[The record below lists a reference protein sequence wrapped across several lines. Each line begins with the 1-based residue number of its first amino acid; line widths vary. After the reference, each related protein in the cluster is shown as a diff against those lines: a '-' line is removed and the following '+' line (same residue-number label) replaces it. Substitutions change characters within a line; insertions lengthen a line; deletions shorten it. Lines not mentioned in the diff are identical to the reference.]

1 MYELNDTIVAVS
13 SPTSDKRVIVR
24 ITGPETIETCKKI
37 FDPPVSIRRRTKDE
51 GRGTRLV
58 TGSVTI
64 DNELEVNAQLYLFL
78 SPHSYTGDDIAEI
91 HIHTNPA
98 VTEVLIGN
106 LLGKGLR
113 MAGPGEF
120 TARAY
125 LNGKIDLAQAEAVNE
140 IIVSSNAFQL
150 AAAEK
155 LLSGRLSETTAK
167 VRSTMMDCL
176 SLIEAGLDF
185 SAEDIELET
194 GAEVIERLLGVKEQ
208 LEQLLSGSI
217 RYESLIDLPAVGI
230 AGAPNAG
237 KSSLLN
243 KLLGKE
249 RSLVSHRRKTTRDVL
264 TALCT
269 LTHCRCVL
277 FDCAGLVL
285 CPDPIRDPTGKVSN
299 GADNVLDE
307 LAQQAAIEA
316 LRNSAVVVFCID
328 ISKAN
333 WSEDISIRELIN
345 KEDRSQKTKD
355 RRSGLCSLSSAIP
368 LPALPAM
375 IPVATKCDLV
385 PEQVLSN
392 RLAELNELFGPAP
405 KSTPANRFSSM
416 DNKTEHNKVD
426 FGAGFL
432 VTSAETGAGL
442 DLLREAIDK
451 KILDA
456 RYSSILR
463 SRATAK
469 DEMLDAGSSVLEPAA
484 SSCDGSRRG
493 QKRATNIEHQVS
505 SVALTARHKQAVT
518 EAIENV
524 SESIGELRAGN
535 DEVTAMML
543 RAAYQAI
550 SGIESATGG
559 HVDEQILEQI
569 FSRFCIGK

>member
-1 MYELNDTIVAVS
+1 MYELSDTIVAVS

-24 ITGPETIETCKKI
+24 LTGPETVDICEQI
-37 FDPPVSIRRRTKDE
+37 FSSPVSIRRRTKDE
-51 GRGTRLV
+51 GRGSRLV

-64 DNELEVNAQLYLFL
+64 DNELEVDAQLYLFL
-78 SPHSYTGDDIAEI
+78 APHSYTGDDVAEI
-91 HIHTNPA
+91 HVHTNPA
-98 VTEVLIGN
+98 VIEVLIEY
-106 LLGKGLR
+106 LSGKGLR

-167 VRSTMMDCL
+167 VRSSLMDCL

-194 GAEVIERLLGVKEQ
+194 NGEVIERLVGVKEQ
-208 LEQLLSGSI
+208 LEQLLTGSI

-249 RSLVSHRRKTTRDVL
+249 RSIVSHKRKTTRDVL

-269 LTHCRCVL
+269 LAHCRCIL
-277 FDCAGLVL
+277 FDCAGLVRL
-285 CPDPIRDPTGKVSN
+285 PDD
-299 GADNVLDE
+299 VLDE

-316 LRNSAVVVFCID
+316 LRNSAVVVFCVD
-328 ISKAN
+328 ISKAD
-333 WSEDISIRELIN
+333 WSEDISIRELIYSSCVVRDAYCV
-345 KEDRSQKTKD
+345 KENTQYTIRNSK
-355 RRSGLCSLSSAIP
+355 L
-368 LPALPAM
+368 
-375 IPVATKCDLV
+375 IPVAAKCDLV
-385 PEQVLSN
+385 SEQVFSH
-392 RLAELNELFGPAP
+392 RLAELNELFGV
-405 KSTPANRFSSM
+405 
-416 DNKTEHNKVD
+416 EL
-426 FGAGFL
+426 L

-442 DLLREAIDK
+442 DLLREAIDG

-456 RYSSILR
+456 QYS
-463 SRATAK
+463 
-469 DEMLDAGSSVLEPAA
+469 MLDAGSSAL
-484 SSCDGSRRG
+484 G
-493 QKRATNIEHQVS
+493 KRATSIEHQVS
-505 SVALTARHKQAVT
+505 SIALTARHKQAVT

-524 SESIGELRAGN
+524 SESIIELRAGN
-535 DEVTAMML
+535 DEVAAMML

-550 SGIESATGG
+550 SGIESAPSG

>member
-1 MYELNDTIVAVS
+1 MYDLNDTIVAVS

-37 FDPPVSIRRRTKDE
+37 FDPSVSIRRRTKDE

-64 DNELEVNAQLYLFL
+64 DNELEVDAQLYLFL
-78 SPHSYTGDDIAEI
+78 APHSYTGDDVAEI
-91 HIHTNPA
+91 HIYTNPA

-106 LLGKGLR
+106 LLGKGLI

-155 LLSGRLSETTAK
+155 LLSGRLSENTAK
-167 VRSTMMDCL
+167 VRSAIMDCL

-194 GAEVIERLLGVKEQ
+194 GADLIKRLLEIKTQ
-208 LEQLLSGSI
+208 LEQMLSGSI

-249 RSLVSHRRKTTRDVL
+249 RSIVSHMRKTTRDVL
-264 TALCT
+264 TAVCMLG
-269 LTHCRCVL
+269 HCRCVL
-277 FDCAGLVL
+277 FDCAGLMRQ
-285 CPDPIRDPTGKVSN
+285 PED
-299 GADNVLDE
+299 VLDE
-307 LAQQAAIEA
+307 LAQQAAVEA
-316 LRNSAVVVFCID
+316 LRNSAVVVFCVD
-328 ISKAN
+328 ISKAD
-333 WSEDISIRELIN
+333 WSEDISIRELIEP
-345 KEDRSQKTKD
+345 KILIS
-355 RRSGLCSLSSAIP
+355 
-368 LPALPAM
+368 
-375 IPVATKCDLV
+375 VATKCDLV
-385 PEQVLSN
+385 TEQVLSH
-392 RLAELNELFGPAP
+392 RLAELNELFGIELLLT
-405 KSTPANRFSSM
+405 ST
-416 DNKTEHNKVD
+416 
-426 FGAGFL
+426 
-432 VTSAETGAGL
+432 ETGAGL
-442 DLLREAIDK
+442 ELLRETIDR
-451 KILDA
+451 KI
-456 RYSSILR
+456 I
-463 SRATAK
+463 
-469 DEMLDAGSSVLEPAA
+469 ELEPGFETVK
-484 SSCDGSRRG
+484 SG
-493 QKRATNIEHQVS
+493 ATPLFESTQS

-518 EAIENV
+518 ETIENV
-524 SESIGELRAGN
+524 SDSISELRAGN
-535 DEVTAMML
+535 DEVAAMML
-543 RAAYQAI
+543 RAAHEAV
-550 SGIESATGG
+550 SGIESSTCS